1 MVERAVYPK
10 PYLIKTSAAR
20 HHWCT
25 AGTPF
30 RDRANG
36 EGSTGAATSRRRRPV
51 DDALG
56 AWPAS
61 NRKDAASQEMKDRP
75 LRDMSSPNRM

>member
-1 MVERAVYPK
+1 MVRFRTLLNK
-10 PYLIKTSAAR
+10 RRDR

-25 AGTPF
+25 AGAPF
-30 RDRANG
+30 RARANG

-61 NRKDAASQEMKDRP
+61 SKKPDASQEMKDRP
-75 LRDMSSPNRM
+75 LRDMSSPNLM